1 MIKLIGTEGCAFCKV
16 LKIQLEKEGVEF
28 EYSVDEKDLAAAERA
43 IVLEGGM
50 LRMPIVERDGQ
61 YYGGATLE
69 TVKRITK

>member
-1 MIKLIGTEGCAFCKV
+1 MIKLIGIESCTYCKV
-16 LKIQLEKEGVEF
+16 LKMQLEKEGIEF
-28 EYSVDEKDLAAAERA
+28 EYSVEAEDLADAERA